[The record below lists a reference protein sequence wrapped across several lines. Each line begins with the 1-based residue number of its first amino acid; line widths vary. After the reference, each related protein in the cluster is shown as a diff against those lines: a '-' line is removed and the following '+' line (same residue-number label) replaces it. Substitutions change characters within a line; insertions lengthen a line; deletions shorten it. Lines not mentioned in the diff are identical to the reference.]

1 MIVKCQKKHT
11 FKKEQ
16 NIFNF
21 LEKNNDFD
29 IVFALDYLVS
39 LF

>member
-1 MIVKCQKKHT
+1 MIVQCQKKHT
-11 FKKEQ
+11 FKEEQ

-21 LEKNNDFD
+21 LNKNNDFD
-29 IVFALDYLVS
+29 IIFTLDDLVS